1 MKFSMDTLYH
11 FPLCP
16 FSRKVRIFLKEKK
29 FNFHQIEENP
39 WKKREGF
46 IKINPVCQVP
56 VLISGQ
62 HVIADSQAICEYI
75 EELYD
80 SVSLLGNSLH
90 VRSIVRKLIYWI
102 DYKFYHEITRYI
114 INEKIS
120 KYYIKNASP
129 DSRFIQAARQ
139 NLLPHI
145 RYIERLLNTN
155 SWVACNEF
163 TLADITLAAHISVLD
178 YMNIFPW
185 HSTAILKEWYSI
197 IKSKPSFSDI
207 LNDKV
212 TGIIPPVH
220 YNKLDF

>member
-1 MKFSMDTLYH
+1 MDTLYH

-39 WKKREGF
+39 WKKREDF

-62 HVIADSQAICEYI
+62 YVIADSQAICEYI

-80 SVSLLGNSLH
+80 SIPMLSSSLYI
-90 VRSIVRKLIYWI
+90 RAIVRKLIFWI
-102 DYKFYHEITRYI
+102 DYKFYNEVTRYI

-120 KYYIKNASP
+120 KLYIKNASP

-145 RYIERLLNTN
+145 RYIEKLLKTT

-178 YMNIFPW
+178 YVNILPW
-185 HSTAILKEWYSI
+185 HLLHTLKEWYSLV
-197 IKSKPSFSDI
+197 KSRPSFSEI

-212 TGIIPPVH
+212 TGITPPIH
-220 YNKLDF
+220 YQMLDF